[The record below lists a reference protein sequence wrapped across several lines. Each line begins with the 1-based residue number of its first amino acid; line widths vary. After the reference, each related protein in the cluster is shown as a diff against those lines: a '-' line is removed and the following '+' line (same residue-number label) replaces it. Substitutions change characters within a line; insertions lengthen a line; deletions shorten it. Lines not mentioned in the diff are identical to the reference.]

1 MITLL
6 AAFLRTFVK
15 LLGRVIYRLRITGAS
30 NIPSEGGAL
39 LVGNHTSY
47 MDFVLMVCLNSR
59 PVSFV
64 MNADI
69 YKKPFL
75 RPLLKALNC
84 VPISPRTGKNDF
96 ESFNKAVSEQVNAGY
111 LVAIFAEGTVSRT
124 GQILE
129 FKKGV
134 EHLSKLI
141 TGPVVPIH
149 FDNVSGTPFSYRAG
163 RKNMLRFSFS
173 TLRRKVRINVGVPI
187 QGGVSAFALRQCI
200 KELEVENFS
209 KRLMDQ
215 PTISTR
221 IGRMLSNE
229 PVGFW
234 KYEGKKHA
242 YSNLPE
248 QLSKL
253 GAALGKSLEKETTVA
268 VLLPKGPQ
276 SMLIYLWLLMN
287 KKTIVP
293 IDPNWTN
300 EQRLFAI
307 NRSNAGLLI
316 TTKDINF
323 SHWAPTEN
331 AVVFI
336 DELEASMEKGVP
348 VNVICKN
355 LKVARKRV
363 MSLFTSAKAELPVAL
378 FFEKEKRELVRAI
391 PVYQQQI
398 NAVIIGLRQ
407 VYHFDKGSS
416 MLCDLEMH
424 NSFGFVL
431 EFLLPLMSDF
441 SVEMLPNGATDEQF
455 ANTLTGSS
463 HQLVIA
469 SPGQLTAVSALA
481 EKRNIA
487 ELTHI
492 FTADIHPL
500 NATVQS
506 LNNRGISVLTCA
518 GLNESSSVFAVNL
531 LNINSSDIVG
541 RPLFQEASDA
551 DSIGKPLPGVAV
563 KICKPKDYSVE
574 LPSGE
579 VGEILIK
586 GPAVLDQNIEG
597 GKRIF
602 NDGWLVTGWCGYI
615 DHKGFVHR
623 VEGKGERGDCI
634 GERLEGKGE
643 ILLRNVG

>member
-1 MITLL
+1 
-6 AAFLRTFVK
+6 
-15 LLGRVIYRLRITGAS
+15 
-30 NIPSEGGAL
+30 
-39 LVGNHTSY
+39 
-47 MDFVLMVCLNSR
+47 
-59 PVSFV
+59 

-69 YKKPFL
+69 YKKRFL
-75 RPLLKALNC
+75 KPLLEALNC

-96 ESFNKAVSEQVNAGY
+96 ESFNKAVSVQVNAGF

-141 TGPVVPIH
+141 NGPVVPIH

-163 RKNMLRFSFS
+163 RKHMLRFSFS
-173 TLRRKVRINVGVPI
+173 TLRKKVRINVGSPI
-187 QGGVSAFALRQCI
+187 HGGVSAFALRQCI

-209 KRLMDQ
+209 QRLKDQ
-215 PTISTR
+215 PSISTR
-221 IGRMLSNE
+221 IGRVLSNE

-253 GAALGKSLEKETTVA
+253 GVALGKSLDKETTVA

-336 DELEASMEKGVP
+336 DELETSMAQGIP

-355 LKVARKRV
+355 FKVPFIFFVKRKP
-363 MSLFTSAKAELPVAL
+363 MCSA
-378 FFEKEKRELVRAI
+378 
-391 PVYQQQI
+391 
-398 NAVIIGLRQ
+398 
-407 VYHFDKGSS
+407 
-416 MLCDLEMH
+416 
-424 NSFGFVL
+424 
-431 EFLLPLMSDF
+431 
-441 SVEMLPNGATDEQF
+441 
-455 ANTLTGSS
+455 
-463 HQLVIA
+463 
-469 SPGQLTAVSALA
+469 
-481 EKRNIA
+481 
-487 ELTHI
+487 
-492 FTADIHPL
+492 
-500 NATVQS
+500 
-506 LNNRGISVLTCA
+506 
-518 GLNESSSVFAVNL
+518 
-531 LNINSSDIVG
+531 
-541 RPLFQEASDA
+541 
-551 DSIGKPLPGVAV
+551 
-563 KICKPKDYSVE
+563 
-574 LPSGE
+574 
-579 VGEILIK
+579 
-586 GPAVLDQNIEG
+586 
-597 GKRIF
+597 
-602 NDGWLVTGWCGYI
+602 
-615 DHKGFVHR
+615 
-623 VEGKGERGDCI
+623 
-634 GERLEGKGE
+634 
-643 ILLRNVG
+643 